1 MYLSRCLFVF
11 SPFNRG
17 LVPCKIKLCC
27 IGTQF
32 YVADFHEEKS
42 VVIIDWIALLELEL
56 GS

>member
-1 MYLSRCLFVF
+1 MSLSRCLFVF

-42 VVIIDWIALLELEL
+42 AVIIDWIALLELEL
-56 GS
+56 GP